1 MRRFWFANDD
11 LPIVIL
17 SRLSAK
23 TLHYLKYVSKR
34 WFNLISDRSFIAS
47 QLKKTEPVSGFF
59 FQEIFEW
66 TDQEGIEPISY
77 IPVDNQTVTVTRTV
91 LDFLPDNVVILSL
104 NNGLLC
110 CRSCFPNSQPKI
122 YVCNPLTKKFTSL
135 HWPNCDIT
143 QHSSISLAFDPFQ
156 NPVDTSTHFKLVA
169 VSVVKNEIVDED
181 EDGIENN
188 YEEYVFSFDI
198 FSSETG
204 SWRRSNEQ
212 CISNYNLTKNK
223 KNAMVNEVSYWL
235 TDGFQILMFDPR
247 YDLSLLVT
255 APLPPTEFSSIPEM
269 CIGESEGKLH
279 YVIVSED
286 GLQLWA
292 LQDHFGST
300 WELRM
305 AIALDVLEREN
316 PKMPLYTLS
325 EKVSLRVYKEMPA
338 WIDPLS
344 FKDGVL
350 LLRVSANVYMYRFET
365 REMKK
370 LCHVSTLGPK
380 SMCSP
385 IVLPYSMSLVPLDGA

>member
-23 TLHYLKYVSKR
+23 TLHYLKYVSKD
-34 WFNLISDRSFIAS
+34 WLNLISGRPFIAS
-47 QLKKTEPVSGFF
+47 QLKNTEPVSGFF
-59 FQEIFEW
+59 FQEVFEW
-66 TDQEGIEPISY
+66 TDQEGIESISY
-77 IPVDNQTVTVTRTV
+77 IPVDTQTVNVCRTV
-91 LDFLPDNVVILSL
+91 LDFLPENVVILSF

-122 YVCNPLTKKFTSL
+122 HVCNPLNKKWTTL
-135 HWPNCDIT
+135 QWPDHNIS

-156 NPVDTSTHFKLVA
+156 NPVDKSTRFKLVA
-169 VSVVKNEIVDED
+169 VSVVEKENEN
-181 EDGIENN
+181 ENEN
-188 YEEYVFSFDI
+188 ENEEYYFSFDI
-198 FSSETG
+198 YSSETG
-204 SWRRSNEQ
+204 SWRRSNEW
-212 CISNYNLTKNK
+212 CISSHNLTKS
-223 KNAMVNEVSYWL
+223 KNATVDGVSYWL
-235 TDGFQILMFDPR
+235 TGGYQILMFDPENE
-247 YDLSLLVT
+247 LSWLVT
-255 APLPPTEFSSIPEM
+255 APLPRTEFSSIPET

-292 LQDHFGST
+292 LEDRFGPT

-305 AIALDVLEREN
+305 SIALDVLESEN
-316 PKMPLYTLS
+316 PNALYKLS
-325 EKVSLRVYKEMPA
+325 EKVAGRACKETPA
-338 WIDPLS
+338 WMDPLS

-350 LLRVSANVYMYRFET
+350 LLRVSVNVYVYRFET

-380 SMCSP
+380 SMYSP
-385 IVLPYSMSLVPLDGA
+385 IVVPYSMSLVPLD